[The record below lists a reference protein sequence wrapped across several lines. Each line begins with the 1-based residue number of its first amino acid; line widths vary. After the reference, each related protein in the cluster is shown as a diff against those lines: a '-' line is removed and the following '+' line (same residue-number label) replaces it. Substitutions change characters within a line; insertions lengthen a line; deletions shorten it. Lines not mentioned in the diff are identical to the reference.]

1 MLRSSTLARDNSSV
15 LRSRPIGLPRYQVN
29 EKRAPRMPPPC
40 SHWHPTELRA
50 FLTKPVTCV
59 GSASVWSVIPRH
71 SGNMGPWAA
80 FCVGAGDCGAQGEVD
95 PELSEHAAN
104 TGIMAA
110 AATASAFADRVL
122 PVAHLL
128 GVTPCTVAAAQYL
141 NHRMPTDLLIYRI
154 LRWPCRTRLR
164 RGRYATVTGCCGHCC
179 DGMRDRTDRCSRSL
193 RGSS

>member
-29 EKRAPRMPPPC
+29 EKCGPRMPPPC
-40 SHWHPTELRA
+40 SHWQPTELRA
-50 FLTKPVTCV
+50 VFTRPVTRVC
-59 GSASVWSVIPRH
+59 SASVWSEMPPH
-71 SGNMGPWAA
+71 SGNIGPWVE
-80 FCVGAGDCGAQGEVD
+80 FCVGAGDCGAPGEFD

-122 PVAHLL
+122 PVAHLR

-141 NHRMPTDLLIYRI
+141 NHRHAD
-154 LRWPCRTRLR
+154 
-164 RGRYATVTGCCGHCC
+164 
-179 DGMRDRTDRCSRSL
+179 
-193 RGSS
+193 

>member
-1 MLRSSTLARDNSSV
+1 
-15 LRSRPIGLPRYQVN
+15 
-29 EKRAPRMPPPC
+29 MPPPC
-40 SHWHPTELRA
+40 SHWQPTELRA
-50 FLTKPVTCV
+50 VLTKPVTLVC
-59 GSASVWSVIPRH
+59 SASVWSEIPPH
-71 SGNMGPWAA
+71 SGNMGPWEA
-80 FCVGAGDCGAQGEVD
+80 FCVGAGDCGAPGEVD

-164 RGRYATVTGCCGHCC
+164 RGRYATVTGCFCHCIYC
-179 DGMRDRTDRCSRSL
+179 MSDRTDLFSPSL
-193 RGSS
+193 